1 MMNDN
6 NKEREGKT
14 PAVWQRRFF
23 TIWMGQAF
31 SLFGS
36 QLVQFA
42 LVWWLTQSTGS
53 AKVLAMA
60 SLAGI
65 LPQIFLSPFA
75 GALVDRWNRRK
86 VMIAA
91 DAGIALATISLAV
104 LFALKAVEIWHI
116 YALMFIRSL
125 GSAFHWPAMQ
135 ASTTLLVPEELLSRI
150 AGLNQTLQG
159 AANIAVSV
167 ECAPQAPP
175 ID

>member
-91 DAGIALATISLAV
+91 DTGIAWRPSP
-104 LFALKAVEIWHI
+104 
-116 YALMFIRSL
+116 
-125 GSAFHWPAMQ
+125 WPC
-135 ASTTLLVPEELLSRI
+135 SSP
-150 AGLNQTLQG
+150 
-159 AANIAVSV
+159 
-167 ECAPQAPP
+167 
-175 ID
+175 